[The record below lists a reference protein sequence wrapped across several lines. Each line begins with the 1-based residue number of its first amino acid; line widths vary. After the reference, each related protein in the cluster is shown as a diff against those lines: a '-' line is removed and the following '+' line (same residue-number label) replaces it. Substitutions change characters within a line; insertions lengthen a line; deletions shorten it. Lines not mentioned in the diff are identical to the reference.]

1 MTIRHLTV
9 FVAVAEQGSMSAAP
23 KHLYISQPT
32 VSQAIREL
40 ENHYNGLLFERLG
53 KKLYLTDR
61 GKLLLPHAREMIRQ
75 FQQLEELMQNQ
86 GQSSTLKLGSTLTV
100 GTCLTPSI
108 ILDLQKKFPDLDVYS
123 FVTNTKNIEQKLL
136 RSELDAAVVEGE
148 IHSPDLIV
156 LPIIDDC
163 LVLAAGKKHPF
174 YRRGRIHVQELN
186 DQKFAVRE
194 YGSGTRQ
201 LFEDYTLRH
210 GLKIRTAWEA
220 NSPQALMNAVLYN
233 QMLSVMSIRLMHHE
247 IRHRSVR
254 VFCNEAGEWNRKFK
268 LVYHK
273 NKFLPLL
280 SLSWKRSFTPISSW
294 NYPLSWVFWSRN
306 KQGTHLIS
314 LKNGR
319 TYRSYDMYSRFSF
332 FISPERVG
340 SFSEP
345 DI

>member
-9 FVAVAEQGSMSAAP
+9 FAAVAEQGSMSAAA
-23 KHLYISQPT
+23 KHLYLSQPT
-32 VSQAIREL
+32 VSQAVREL
-40 ENHYNGLLFERLG
+40 EAHYNGLLFERLG
-53 KKLYLTDR
+53 KKLYLTER

-108 ILDLQKKFPDLDVYS
+108 ILDLQKKIPDLDVYS
-123 FVTNTKNIEQKLL
+123 FVTNTQNIEQKLL

-148 IHSPDLIV
+148 IHSPDLVV
-156 LPIIDDC
+156 LPIIDD
-163 LVLAAGKKHPF
+163 
-174 YRRGRIHVQELN
+174 RRGRIHVQELN
-186 DQKFAVRE
+186 NQKFAVRE

-210 GLKIRTAWEA
+210 DLKIRTAWEA
-220 NSPQALMNAVLYN
+220 NSPRALLNAVLYN

-273 NKFLPLL
+273 NKFL
-280 SLSWKRSFTPISSW
+280 TPAIFQ
-294 NYPLSWVFWSRN
+294 L
-306 KQGTHLIS
+306 
-314 LKNGR
+314 
-319 TYRSYDMYSRFSF
+319 
-332 FISPERVG
+332 
-340 SFSEP
+340 
-345 DI
+345 

>member
-9 FVAVAEQGSMSAAP
+9 FVAVAEQGSMSAAA

-108 ILDLQKKFPDLDVYS
+108 ILDLQKKIPDLDVYS
-123 FVTNTKNIEQKLL
+123 FVTNTQNIEQKLL

-174 YRRGRIHVQELN
+174 
-186 DQKFAVRE
+186 
-194 YGSGTRQ
+194 
-201 LFEDYTLRH
+201 EDYTLRH

-233 QMLSVMSIRLMHHE
+233 QMLSVMSIRLMHQE

-254 VFCNEAGEWNRKFK
+254 VFYNEAGEWNRKFK

-273 NKFLPLL
+273 NKFLTSAIFELEKIL
-280 SLSWKRSFTPISSW
+280 HT
-294 NYPLSWVFWSRN
+294 Y
-306 KQGTHLIS
+306 QHLELPS
-314 LKNGR
+314 VMGVL
-319 TYRSYDMYSRFSF
+319 
-332 FISPERVG
+332 EQ
-340 SFSEP
+340 E
-345 DI
+345 

>member
-1 MTIRHLTV
+1 
-9 FVAVAEQGSMSAAP
+9 
-23 KHLYISQPT
+23 
-32 VSQAIREL
+32 
-40 ENHYNGLLFERLG
+40 
-53 KKLYLTDR
+53 
-61 GKLLLPHAREMIRQ
+61 
-75 FQQLEELMQNQ
+75 MQNQ

-108 ILDLQKKFPDLDVYS
+108 ILDLQKKIPDLDVYS
-123 FVTNTKNIEQKLL
+123 FVTNTQNIEQKLL

-186 DQKFAVRE
+186 NQKFAVRE

-210 GLKIRTAWEA
+210 DLKIRTAWEA
-220 NSPQALMNAVLYN
+220 NSPRALLNAVLYN

-273 NKFLPLL
+273 NKFLTPAIFELEKILL
-280 SLSWKRSFTPISSW
+280 
-294 NYPLSWVFWSRN
+294 
-306 KQGTHLIS
+306 
-314 LKNGR
+314 
-319 TYRSYDMYSRFSF
+319 TYQQLELPSVMGVL
-332 FISPERVG
+332 EQ
-340 SFSEP
+340 E
-345 DI
+345 

>member
-9 FVAVAEQGSMSAAP
+9 FAAVAEQGSMSAAA
-23 KHLYISQPT
+23 KHLYLSQPT
-32 VSQAIREL
+32 VSQAVREL
-40 ENHYNGLLFERLG
+40 EAHYNGLLFERLG
-53 KKLYLTDR
+53 KKLYLTER

-108 ILDLQKKFPDLDVYS
+108 ILDLQKKIPDLV
-123 FVTNTKNIEQKLL
+123 
-136 RSELDAAVVEGE
+136 
-148 IHSPDLIV
+148 V

-186 DQKFAVRE
+186 NQKFAVRE

-210 GLKIRTAWEA
+210 DLKIRTAWKA
-220 NSPQALMNAVLYN
+220 NSPRALLNAVLYN

-273 NKFLPLL
+273 NKFL
-280 SLSWKRSFTPISSW
+280 TPAIFE
-294 NYPLSWVFWSRN
+294 LE
-306 KQGTHLIS
+306 KILH
-314 LKNGR
+314 
-319 TYRSYDMYSRFSF
+319 TYQQLEVPSVMGVL
-332 FISPERVG
+332 EQ
-340 SFSEP
+340 E
-345 DI
+345 

>member
-9 FVAVAEQGSMSAAP
+9 FVAVAEQGSMSAAA
-23 KHLYISQPT
+23 KHLYLSQPT

-40 ENHYNGLLFERLG
+40 EAHYNGLLFERLG
-53 KKLYLTDR
+53 KKLYLTER

-75 FQQLEELMQNQ
+75 FQQLEELILDRDTYAEKIDMGNKMAQIEELMQNQ

-108 ILDLQKKFPDLDVYS
+108 ILDLQKKIPDLDVYS
-123 FVTNTKNIEQKLL
+123 FVTNTQNIEQKLL

-148 IHSPDLIV
+148 IHSPDLVV

-186 DQKFAVRE
+186 NQKFAVRE

-210 GLKIRTAWEA
+210 DLKIRTAWEA
-220 NSPQALMNAVLYN
+220 NSPQALLNAVLYN
-233 QMLSVMSIRLMHHE
+233 QMLSVMSIRLMPHE

-273 NKFLPLL
+273 NKFL
-280 SLSWKRSFTPISSW
+280 TPAIFE
-294 NYPLSWVFWSRN
+294 LE
-306 KQGTHLIS
+306 KILH
-314 LKNGR
+314 
-319 TYRSYDMYSRFSF
+319 TYQQLELPSVMGVL
-332 FISPERVG
+332 EQ
-340 SFSEP
+340 E
-345 DI
+345 

>member
-9 FVAVAEQGSMSAAP
+9 FAAVAEQGSMSAAA
-23 KHLYISQPT
+23 KHLYLSQPT

-40 ENHYNGLLFERLG
+40 EAHYNGLLFERLG
-53 KKLYLTDR
+53 KKLYLTER

-108 ILDLQKKFPDLDVYS
+108 ILDLQKKIPDLDVYS
-123 FVTNTKNIEQKLL
+123 FVTNTQNIEQKLL

-148 IHSPDLIV
+148 IHSPDLVV

-186 DQKFAVRE
+186 NQKFA
-194 YGSGTRQ
+194 
-201 LFEDYTLRH
+201 
-210 GLKIRTAWEA
+210 
-220 NSPQALMNAVLYN
+220 
-233 QMLSVMSIRLMHHE
+233 
-247 IRHRSVR
+247 VR

-273 NKFLPLL
+273 NKFL
-280 SLSWKRSFTPISSW
+280 TPAIFE
-294 NYPLSWVFWSRN
+294 LE
-306 KQGTHLIS
+306 KILH
-314 LKNGR
+314 
-319 TYRSYDMYSRFSF
+319 TYQQLELPSVMGVL
-332 FISPERVG
+332 EQ
-340 SFSEP
+340 E
-345 DI
+345 